1 MTLTGCGSSYV
12 PCKSNT
18 SQGHSRTFLIELCC
32 LVKNVFL
39 SLPSTKIIL
48 TCRKK
53 HVRSDSQNFALNH
66 LHKRFQTS
74 VHFRILSDVLIRFI
88 LSPRVLCPSEM
99 TMASCYLARE
109 RPSVALMLKLCIT
122 KNWSFKRAPR
132 HLSWSL
138 SSGRIIWIFTWSAQW
153 REWQITVVI
162 LTCTY
167 HNIYQNKLKF

>member
-39 SLPSTKIIL
+39 PLPSTKIIL
-48 TCRKK
+48 TYRKK
-53 HVRSDSQNFALNH
+53 LYVRSDAQNFALNH

-74 VHFRILSDVLIRFI
+74 VHFRRLGDILIRFI
-88 LSPRVLCPSEM
+88 LSPRDLCPSEM

-122 KNWSFKRAPR
+122 KNWSFRRAPR
-132 HLSWSL
+132 PLSWSL
-138 SSGRIIWIFTWSAQW
+138 SSGRII
-153 REWQITVVI
+153 
-162 LTCTY
+162 
-167 HNIYQNKLKF
+167 